1 MSEGI
6 LSREGEIRVDE
17 FGNVF
22 HLRKELSR
30 GGQGVVF
37 RTKDPD
43 LAIKQ
48 PLNPETGEVDLGS
61 NMKRV
66 FRGVRSLPIP
76 KDARV
81 ALPLSILRDQPGYV
95 MRLLNGMRPFDSAF
109 YLKGDVKEKMK
120 TEVEDSGLPEWL
132 KGAGLDQALPLLNY
146 SRTGSTKKRLLAL
159 AGCAAVL
166 SRLHNNGL
174 VYCDISPNNVFI
186 DLLTDEVWLIDADNL
201 RFEQRRGGA
210 TVFTPR
216 FGSPE
221 VVQGQDASRE
231 VSDAWSFAVMAFEM
245 LALNH
250 PFIGA
255 RVLDPEGADGGWD
268 CEEAEV
274 TDDFEDLD
282 EKAYAGYF
290 PYIDDEDDDSNA
302 ADSAGIPRP
311 LVLTP
316 MLRWMFQQT
325 LGFGRTEPHKRT
337 PLSLWA
343 MAMAQAHDHS
353 LVCPKCRMS
362 YFDSEES
369 CPYCEEPKPDY
380 VTLESG
386 VWDLVVQEK
395 EFTVPHRLINPFNL
409 QQFNDETEFRL
420 TIDFANKSVSPA
432 RGFADPVDMLK
443 VNFPEED

>member
-1 MSEGI
+1 MSDGI
-6 LSREGEIRVDE
+6 LSKEGEVRVDE

-22 HLRKELSR
+22 YLRKELSR
-30 GGQGVVF
+30 GGQGVVY

-61 NMKRV
+61 DMKRV

-76 KDARV
+76 KDIRV

-95 MRLLNGMRPFDSAF
+95 MRLLNGMQPFDGAF

-120 TEVEDSGLPEWL
+120 AVEFPAWL
-132 KGAGLDQALPLLNY
+132 ADVEPDRAIPLLNY
-146 SRTGSTKKRLLAL
+146 LQTGSTKKRLLAL

-174 VYCDISPNNVFI
+174 VYCDVSPNNVF
-186 DLLTDEVWLIDADNL
+186 LNRANDEVWLIDADNL

-210 TVFTPR
+210 TVYTPR

-221 VVQGQDASRE
+221 VVQGLDSSRE
-231 VSDAWSFAVMAFEM
+231 VSDVWSFAVMAFEM
-245 LALNH
+245 LSLCH
-250 PFIGA
+250 PFIGQ
-255 RVLDPEGADGGWD
+255 RVLDPEGSDGGWD
-268 CEEAEV
+268 CDETNETE
-274 TDDFEDLD
+274 DFEDLD

-290 PYIDDEDDDSNA
+290 PFVDDEEDDSNDA
-302 ADSAGIPRP
+302 TNAGLPRS

-325 LGFGRTEPHKRT
+325 LGYGRTNPQRRT

-343 MAMAQAHDHS
+343 MAMAQAYDHS
-353 LVCPKCRMS
+353 LVCPCCKMS
-362 YFDSEES
+362 YYADEGV
-369 CPYCEEPKPDY
+369 CPYCDAPKPQF
-380 VTLESG
+380 VTIESE
-386 VWDLVVQEK
+386 VWDLIVQEGRD
-395 EFTVPHRLINPFNL
+395 FFDIP
-409 QQFNDETEFRL
+409 FRL
-420 TIDFANKSVSPA
+420 LHPFDLQRFNEVTEYRLSIDFAKESVLPA
-432 RGFADPVDMLK
+432 RGYADPSGLIEFQFSK
-443 VNFPEED
+443 EDL